1 MQVFTQHHCEWVLC
15 GYIHVLVVVYIHVL
29 VVQSTTSSNI
39 RDHIHLFG
47 SLVTFP
53 LDMCV
58 FSLAASA

>member
-15 GYIHVLVVVYIHVL
+15 GCIHVLVVVYIHVL
-29 VVQSTTSSNI
+29 VVVQSTTSSVNI

-58 FSLAASA
+58 FS